1 MNRATPFETS
11 RKTAGFT
18 LVELLVVI
26 GIIAILVAILL
37 PALSRA
43 RQQAQTVACASN
55 LRQLFAA
62 TEIYAVSNRAYMM
75 PSTAGTGSAQ
85 SYNWWGVDVLG
96 TTLGVKRGASLGGM
110 SAQQTAVE
118 RIAKL
123 VRCPAANRKNYV
135 GAGSM
140 PAFSADYCY
149 NSNLGDFRAEDG
161 ALRNSDPNTYYG
173 YRAWAYFK
181 KKPQVPQN
189 VVVALDN
196 NDLIQDND
204 DRFMKLADLAST
216 SGGVFPRG
224 GNRHQQRKGNVLF
237 NDGVVRLVKIY
248 VPPPGSNGTAPA
260 TVDPKTTE
268 LADWMIR
275 APRRGEPGVTAD
287 SAATIEKDRWNK
299 GRPLP
304 F

>member
-1 MNRATPFETS
+1 MNPCTS
-11 RKTAGFT
+11 NTQIRRKPGFT

-37 PALSRA
+37 PALTRA

-62 TEIYAVSNRAYMM
+62 TEIYATMNKDYMM

-96 TTLGVKRGASLGGM
+96 TTLGVRRGASVAGM

-118 RIAKL
+118 RVAKL
-123 VRCPAANRKNYV
+123 VRCPAANRSSYV

-161 ALRNSDPNTYYG
+161 ALLASDPTTYYG

-181 KKPQVPQN
+181 KKSQIPQN

-204 DRFMKLADLAST
+204 DRFMKIADLAST
-216 SGGVFPRG
+216 SGGMYPRG

-248 VPPPGSNGTAPA
+248 VPPAGDGKAPP
-260 TVDPKTTE
+260 TVDPKATE
-268 LADWMIR
+268 LQEWMIR
-275 APRRGEPGVTAD
+275 APRRAQPGVTAE
-287 SAATIEKDRWNK
+287 SGTTLEKDRWKK